1 MVLWWAVT
9 NLTFCKN
16 LSNCHVVES
25 NYSLLSHYLC
35 RQDSS
40 SVCMNTIH
48 SIYACYRSAVG
59 SSLSFKSL
67 FRLQNEGWDR
77 IFTITDRHHS
87 KSTGQWTRNHNILL
101 WHCYRVS
108 RALWRTKSLSD
119 PQHTRMV
126 ISIVLLYIYYL
137 SCECEAIVAVDQY
150 FTG

>member
-1 MVLWWAVT
+1 MCENTVCCFPWPSPAPDHNTCWRTLEHAEMVLWWAVT

-25 NYSLLSHYLC
+25 NYSLLSHYLS

-87 KSTGQWTRNHNILL
+87 KSTGQ
-101 WHCYRVS
+101 
-108 RALWRTKSLSD
+108 
-119 PQHTRMV
+119 
-126 ISIVLLYIYYL
+126 
-137 SCECEAIVAVDQY
+137 
-150 FTG
+150 